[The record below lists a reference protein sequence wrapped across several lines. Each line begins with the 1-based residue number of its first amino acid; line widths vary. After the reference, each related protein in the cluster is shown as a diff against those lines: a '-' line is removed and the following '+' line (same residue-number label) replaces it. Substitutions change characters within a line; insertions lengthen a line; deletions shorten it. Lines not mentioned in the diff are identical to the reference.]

1 MQSKQYAG
9 KKEEKEPYVQKLIQ
23 QSIMK
28 QGKVD
33 DMFRNHIH
41 EIQIETQVD
50 EDDFNEVV
58 YQNQLKKFK
67 MQRVMSSSSIQE
79 SNMILNKLNLMKSLK
94 LMEGPLYIIGILE
107 MIRLTR

>member
-50 EDDFNEVV
+50 EDDFKEVV